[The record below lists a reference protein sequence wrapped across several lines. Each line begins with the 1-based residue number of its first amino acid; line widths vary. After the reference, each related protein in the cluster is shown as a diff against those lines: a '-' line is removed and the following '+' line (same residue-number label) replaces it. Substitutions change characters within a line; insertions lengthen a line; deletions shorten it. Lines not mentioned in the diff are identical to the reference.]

1 MSQKKLCWNEM
12 RYIIFAKDSCPF
24 CIKTL
29 ELLEQQE
36 LPHSV
41 INFEPD
47 QEVILG
53 EIKEA
58 YDWRYKIYWW
68 LYRFRKV
75 VAKCLKR
82 RL

>member
-1 MSQKKLCWNEM
+1 M

-58 YDWRYKIYWW
+58 YDWKTVPMIITRSGTDIKFIGGYTDLEK
-68 LYRFRKV
+68 LLQSV
-75 VAKCLKR
+75 
-82 RL
+82 